1 MNSEQGYGSPMTSIS
16 TLRGRYKTD
25 SVETMSPGRLIVALY
40 ERLLLDLQRAV
51 EAIVREDVAATHAS
65 LVHAQDI
72 IGELRDSLDTETWPA
87 ATQLAGLYDFVLREL
102 VEANVSKDAA
112 RVVTCHDL
120 LVPLCDAWSEA
131 AGLTVS
137 PQP

>member
-1 MNSEQGYGSPMTSIS
+1 MNREQGYGSPMTSIS
-16 TLRGRYKTD
+16 TLRDRYKTD

-40 ERLLLDLQRAV
+40 ERLLLDLQRGV
-51 EAIVREDVAATHAS
+51 DAIVREDVAETHAA

-72 IGELRDSLDTETWPA
+72 VGELRDSLDTDAWPA
-87 ATQLAGLYDFVLREL
+87 ATQLAALYDFVLREL

-120 LVPLCDAWSEA
+120 LVPLRDAWCEA
-131 AGLTVS
+131 AGLTAS